1 MQFSFDDYVLDVD
14 RRELCGKAGVV
25 SVEPKVFD
33 LLAYLIRNR
42 ERVVSKDDLIAS
54 VWGGRVVSE
63 SALTSGVNAVRHA
76 IGDSGEAQRLVR
88 TFPRKGV
95 RFVGVVREQPT
106 PAAAA
111 SDSPATVARPAYAL
125 PDGPSIAVLPFVN
138 IGGDPEH
145 EYFADGM
152 AEEIITALSRC
163 SWLFVIARNSSF
175 SYKGKAVDV
184 RRIGRELG
192 VRYVLEGS
200 VRRGGKRVRFT
211 GQLIDA
217 TVGASIWA
225 ERFDGEISDVFDLQD
240 QFAESV
246 VAAIEPKLQL
256 AEISRLKVKPPGNL
270 DAYELVLRAQQLIY
284 EFTDESITAALA
296 CLNQALAID
305 PVYAQAMALAA
316 YCYAE
321 LRLQGW
327 THDLPSEI
335 AAGIRM
341 ALRAAELGI
350 ENGNVLWM
358 AGFAIWHL
366 ALDAQRASD
375 LAYRSLR
382 LNPNSASA
390 MATAAWI
397 DATAGEFAKA
407 LALFERAERLSPRD
421 PRGWVIAIGFAT
433 VHMAEGRFDKALSF
447 TEKALVQNPRSAV
460 ALRMLAASSAQLGK
474 MDQATAALQEA
485 LKFDPQLTVSRM
497 RSRLPFM
504 AEKLW
509 SGYSSGLRLAGLP
522 D

>member
-1 MQFSFDDYVLDVD
+1 MTMFSTLTGANCAAKPVLSLSN
-14 RRELCGKAGVV
+14 RRFSTFSPTSSATVNNW
-25 SVEPKVFD
+25 S
-33 LLAYLIRNR
+33 A
-42 ERVVSKDDLIAS
+42 KDDIIAS

-63 SALTSGVNAVRHA
+63 SALTSGVDAVRHA

-88 TFPRKGV
+88 TFPRKGI

-256 AEISRLKVKPPGNL
+256 AEISRLKVEP
-270 DAYELVLRAQQLIY
+270 
-284 EFTDESITAALA
+284 
-296 CLNQALAID
+296 QAISTLMNSCCA
-305 PVYAQAMALAA
+305 
-316 YCYAE
+316 
-321 LRLQGW
+321 
-327 THDLPSEI
+327 PS
-335 AAGIRM
+335 
-341 ALRAAELGI
+341 
-350 ENGNVLWM
+350 N
-358 AGFAIWHL
+358 
-366 ALDAQRASD
+366 
-375 LAYRSLR
+375 
-382 LNPNSASA
+382 
-390 MATAAWI
+390 
-397 DATAGEFAKA
+397 
-407 LALFERAERLSPRD
+407 
-421 PRGWVIAIGFAT
+421 
-433 VHMAEGRFDKALSF
+433 
-447 TEKALVQNPRSAV
+447 
-460 ALRMLAASSAQLGK
+460 
-474 MDQATAALQEA
+474 
-485 LKFDPQLTVSRM
+485 
-497 RSRLPFM
+497 
-504 AEKLW
+504 
-509 SGYSSGLRLAGLP
+509 
-522 D
+522 

>member
-1 MQFSFDDYVLDVD
+1 M
-14 RRELCGKAGVV
+14 
-25 SVEPKVFD
+25 
-33 LLAYLIRNR
+33 
-42 ERVVSKDDLIAS
+42 
-54 VWGGRVVSE
+54 
-63 SALTSGVNAVRHA
+63 
-76 IGDSGEAQRLVR
+76 
-88 TFPRKGV
+88 
-95 RFVGVVREQPT
+95 
-106 PAAAA
+106 
-111 SDSPATVARPAYAL
+111 
-125 PDGPSIAVLPFVN
+125 
-138 IGGDPEH
+138 
-145 EYFADGM
+145 
-152 AEEIITALSRC
+152 
-163 SWLFVIARNSSF
+163 
-175 SYKGKAVDV
+175 
-184 RRIGRELG
+184 
-192 VRYVLEGS
+192 
-200 VRRGGKRVRFT
+200 
-211 GQLIDA
+211 
-217 TVGASIWA
+217 
-225 ERFDGEISDVFDLQD
+225 
-240 QFAESV
+240 
-246 VAAIEPKLQL
+246 
-256 AEISRLKVKPPGNL
+256 
-270 DAYELVLRAQQLIY
+270 LRAQQLIY

-316 YCYAE
+316 YCYAK
-321 LRLQGW
+321 RPLQGW

-341 ALRAAELGI
+341 ALRTAELGI

-397 DATAGEFAKA
+397 DATAGKYAKA

-497 RSRLPFM
+497 RSRRPSWRRNCG
-504 AEKLW
+504 AGTPADYGW
-509 SGYSSGLRLAGLP
+509 LACLIKSAHRHA
-522 D
+522 